1 MQKSKIGFFV
11 FLETGGPGWHS
22 KMRACQTDQYV
33 TVSAWKIN
41 SVKVGNKQN
50 DIRESAQGVVQVGDS
65 LINHYPQRVG
75 SE

>member
-1 MQKSKIGFFV
+1 
-11 FLETGGPGWHS
+11 
-22 KMRACQTDQYV
+22 MRACQTDQYV

-50 DIRESAQGVVQVGDS
+50 DIRESGQGVVQVGDS